1 MFACWQE
8 KGLFPFFDGAY
19 QGFASED
26 LAKDAASVRLFE
38 EEGFEMLIAQSFSKN
53 FGLYSTF
60 QTYNTIQDAIL
71 MCTQKLA

>member
-1 MFACWQE
+1 LCFGEKE

-38 EEGFEMLIAQSFSKN
+38 EQGFEMLVAQSFSKN

-60 QTYNTIQDAIL
+60 QTTSVYCL
-71 MCTQKLA
+71 EF

>member
-60 QTYNTIQDAIL
+60 QTYSTIQDAIL
-71 MCTQKLA
+71 MCTQKLT

>member
-1 MFACWQE
+1 VFACWQE

-60 QTYNTIQDAIL
+60 QTYITIQDAIL
-71 MCTQKLA
+71 MCTQKLT